1 MLIRLASLAMAVL
14 ALSSTQ
20 SPCSPLGESRGSSFL
35 RPLRV
40 RSTSKFGPL
49 FALPDSGIITLIG
62 MASFCFSSHF
72 FFQIWRGLLVAEPKA
87 QKNSESVST
96 GVTPVEVPVAEE
108 SLARRTTGDSP
119 SVDSALT
126 SSGEPRQRRKD
137 AI

>member
-1 MLIRLASLAMAVL
+1 MLIRLPSLAAMAVL

-20 SPCSPLGESRGSSFL
+20 SLCSPLGESRGSSFL

-40 RSTSKFGPL
+40 RSTSKFGAL
-49 FALPDSGIITLIG
+49 FALPDSGIIKLIR
-62 MASFCFSSHF
+62 MASFGFNSHLF
-72 FFQIWRGLLVAEPKA
+72 LQIWRGLLVAEPKA
-87 QKNSESVST
+87 QKNSVSVST

-126 SSGEPRQRRKD
+126 SSGEPR
-137 AI
+137 